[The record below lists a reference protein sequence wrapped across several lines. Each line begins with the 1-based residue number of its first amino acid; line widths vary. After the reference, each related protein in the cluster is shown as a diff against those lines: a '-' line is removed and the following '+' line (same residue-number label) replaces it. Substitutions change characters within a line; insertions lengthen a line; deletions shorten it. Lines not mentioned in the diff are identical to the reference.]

1 MAEGYSGN
9 YNPGA
14 GRSRPTWGANTRGR
28 GVREVNPRQF
38 HFPRSNV
45 AFSRGNVPSQRAPVA
60 NSPRARFP
68 QQRPAAPM
76 FMQHPRNVLMQ
87 HQQPVFMQHPH
98 QMFMQRLPP
107 VFMQHPQAQAVSKRF
122 HSNQLKMHRSICHK
136 LFAASRAAVSVSTNQ
151 SAR

>member
-14 GRSRPTWGANTRGR
+14 GRSRPTWSANTRGR

-60 NSPRARFP
+60 NSSRARFP
-68 QQRPAAPM
+68 QQSQQRPAAPI
-76 FMQHPRNVLMQ
+76 FMQ
-87 HQQPVFMQHPH
+87 HQQPVFMQHPQH
-98 QMFMQRLPP
+98 MFMQRLPP

-122 HSNQLKMHRSICHK
+122 HYKQLRMHR
-136 LFAASRAAVSVSTNQ
+136 T
-151 SAR
+151 